1 MKKIED
7 FKTLYE
13 AIQGDFSK
21 YISDIKLYLK
31 KRDSE
36 YKKYLDTIAKIKEKN
51 KKIDLFTSGDIVE
64 LTENDQQDLQEI
76 ISLQYKIKA
85 KEEKAIFY
93 GGIGNA
99 VYLFCEM
106 NALKKISKNTCRG
119 D

>member
-13 AIQGDFSK
+13 AIQGDFNK
-21 YISDIKLYLK
+21 YVSDIKLYLK

-36 YKKYLDTIAKIKEKN
+36 YKQYLDSVAKIKERN
-51 KKIDLFTSGDIVE
+51 RKIDELASGETPNLTKEDIE
-64 LTENDQQDLQEI
+64 DLQEI
-76 ISLQYKIKA
+76 IYLHDKITQ

-99 VYLFCEM
+99 VCLFSEM
-106 NALKKISKNTCRG
+106 NRLKNSKR
-119 D
+119 